1 MNRLKRSTRLELGL
15 EIGLSLVVLAIISF
29 YTYVYFFEN
38 PYPGVSISSPQGKI
52 LTVFV
57 QPASGDSLQSGDYLV
72 KVGSTAWSEYLYKIQ
87 QVIFGE
93 YQAGDP
99 VPLVIRRDGREIPI
113 TWVFPGPNRN
123 EIIFRLSNAWWLAY
137 VFWLAG
143 AAALLLVRPKDI
155 RSRLLAAMNF
165 LIAIWLAA
173 GFVSS
178 LQVRGAVVVLVITS
192 WMIFPVSWHL
202 HWNFPRSLGRLPIF
216 VWPLV
221 YLASAVVALMTLSYN
236 LPLHDYYLAVILAV
250 AGALVLLIAHAVF
263 QPHHHRQVIM
273 LLAGVGIACAPGM
286 ILIFLRLFNLN
297 SIALTR
303 VSSFALL
310 LIPVAYF
317 YTIYRRQLGGLEL
330 RGNRVFSLLVY
341 MILLLTASA
350 FIATLADTFFIDT
363 HSPVLIGTFLALL
376 AGVITALAYPRFER
390 WIERR
395 LLGMPLPPTKL
406 VEAYTARITTSLE
419 MERLVHLIRDEVLPS
434 LLIRQA
440 ALLRL
445 DGMSSATAAQ
455 AAGRIFTLD
464 VKEAQLPRPEVIPAL
479 LAEAGTV
486 RPFQPDNEKTIPCP
500 WAHLVLTLSVEGR
513 HVGLFLLGR
522 RDPDD
527 NYAATEIPT
536 LQALADQ
543 TALALV
549 NIEQAERLHA
559 LYQADIE
566 RQETERNRLAFE
578 LHDGVLGQLAMLS
591 MNMGEGPASEQ
602 FLIAY
607 QTTVQRIREIIIGL
621 RPAMLDFSLPSAL
634 QELADENSEHI
645 TGNPKI
651 ELNLL
656 PSQARYS
663 PEVELH
669 LYRIVQQACQNAI
682 QHAEAGLI
690 CIHGQFEPD
699 KVELLVEDDGKGFT
713 IDEGPH
719 LSWLLANHHYGLATM
734 HERAALIGACIQIS
748 SSPGQGTQI
757 RLVWEKN
764 GQHWSNG
771 GN

>member
-1 MNRLKRSTRLELGL
+1 MNRQKRSTRLELGL
-15 EIGLSLVVLAIISF
+15 EISLALVVLALISF

-38 PYPGVSISSPQGKI
+38 AYPGVSISSPQGKI

-57 QPASGDSLQSGDYLV
+57 QPASGGSLQPGDYLV
-72 KVGSTAWSEYLYKIQ
+72 KVGSTTWAELQEKIQ
-87 QVIFGE
+87 QIFFGE
-93 YQAGDP
+93 YKPGDP
-99 VPLVIRRDGREIPI
+99 VPLVIRRDGREFPI

-123 EIIFRLSNAWWLAY
+123 EIIYRLSSAWWLAY

-165 LIAIWLAA
+165 LIATWLAA
-173 GFVSS
+173 GFDSS
-178 LQVRGAVVVLVITS
+178 LNVGGATVTLVITS
-192 WMIFPVSWHL
+192 WVLFPVSWQL
-202 HWNFPRSLGRLPIF
+202 HWNFPRSLGKLPIF
-216 VWPLV
+216 VWPSV
-221 YLASAVVALMTLSYN
+221 YLVCVVVALMTLAN
-236 LPLHDYYLAVILAV
+236 ILPFHDYYLAVMLAV

-263 QPHHHRQVIM
+263 QPHHRRQVGV
-273 LLAGVGIACAPGM
+273 LLVGVGIACAPGV
-286 ILIFLRLFNLN
+286 ILLFLRLVNLDSN
-297 SIALTR
+297 ALIR
-303 VSSFALL
+303 VSAFALL
-310 LIPVAYF
+310 LIPVSYF
-317 YTIYRRQLGGLEL
+317 YIIYRRQLGGLEL
-330 RGNRVFSLLVY
+330 RANRVFSLLVY
-341 MILLLTASA
+341 VILLLTASA
-350 FIATLADTFFIDT
+350 FIATLADAFFT
-363 HSPVLIGTFLALL
+363 GSHSSILIGVFLALL
-376 AGVITALAYPRFER
+376 TGVITALAYPRFER
-390 WIERR
+390 WIEQRI
-395 LLGMPLPPTKL
+395 LGMPLPPTQL
-406 VEAYTARITTSLE
+406 VEGYTARITTSLE

-464 VKEAQLPRPEVIPAL
+464 VQDSQLPRPDAIPLL

-486 RPFQPDNEKTIPCP
+486 RPFRPDNEKNIPCP
-500 WAHLVLTLSVEGR
+500 WVRLVLRLSVEGQS
-513 HVGLFLLGR
+513 VGLFLFGR

-527 NYAATEIPT
+527 TYAPTEIPT

-566 RQETERNRLAFE
+566 RQEAERNRLAFE
-578 LHDGVLGQLAMLS
+578 LHDGVLGQLAMLA
-591 MNMGEGPASEQ
+591 MNMDEGSASEQ
-602 FLIAY
+602 FSIAY

-634 QELADENSEHI
+634 QELADEASEHI
-645 TGNPKI
+645 TGGPKI
-651 ELNLL
+651 ELDLL
-656 PSQARYS
+656 PSVVRYP

-669 LYRIVQQACQNAI
+669 LFRIVQQACQNAI

-699 KVELLVEDDGKGFT
+699 KLELLVEDDGKGFT
-713 IDEGPH
+713 MDEDPH

-734 HERAALIGACIQIS
+734 HERAALICACIQIS

-764 GQHWSNG
+764 EKY
-771 GN
+771 